1 MRRIV
6 IGALAV
12 ALLLSPGASVPV
24 PAGTK
29 ARDVK
34 VDEARALVEQGAGKT
49 PIVILDVR
57 TPGEVAEGRIAGA
70 VNVDLQAS
78 DFERRLSA
86 MDKSRTYLVYCRTG
100 NRSRR
105 AIDTMERL
113 GFGSLYHMYE
123 GVVGWQGKGFP
134 LTKNLEPR
142 A

>member
-1 MRRIV
+1 MRRFV
-6 IGALAV
+6 IGVLAV
-12 ALLLSPGASVPV
+12 VVGLSTGASVPV
-24 PAGTK
+24 LAGTK

-34 VDEARALVEQGAGKT
+34 VDEARLLLQQGAGKT
-49 PIVILDVR
+49 PVVILDVR

-105 AIDTMERL
+105 AIETMERL
-113 GFGSLYHMYE
+113 GFGSVQHMYE
-123 GVVGWQGKGFP
+123 GIVGWQAKGYR
-134 LTKNLEPR
+134 LTKN
-142 A
+142 